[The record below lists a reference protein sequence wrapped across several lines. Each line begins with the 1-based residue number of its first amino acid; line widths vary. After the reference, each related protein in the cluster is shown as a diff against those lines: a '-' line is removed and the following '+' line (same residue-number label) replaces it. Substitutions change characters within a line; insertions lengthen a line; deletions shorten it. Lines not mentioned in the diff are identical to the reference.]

1 VTRELERKGEAALAA
16 SARAFTKAQKQ
27 GLVWIGEQGTF
38 ETHESWG
45 MPTYKEAPNPHQ
57 LRLS

>member
-1 VTRELERKGEAALAA
+1 VTREGERKGEAALAA
-16 SARAFTKAQKQ
+16 AARAFTKAQKQ

-38 ETHESWG
+38 ETHEAWG
-45 MPTYKEAPNPHQ
+45 VPQYKAAPNPQQ